1 MTYRD
6 LFAKP
11 PNVDVQGKNPDTD
24 FFFKEHYSIADERES
39 YKKQWVRLEAEKK
52 REEKRGF
59 FVHFLWQLFEKDF
72 EEFERKNYFVKE
84 VQKTRKLHY

>member
-11 PNVDVQGKNPDTD
+11 PNVVVQGKNPDTD

-39 YKKQWVRLEAEKK
+39 YKKQ
-52 REEKRGF
+52 
-59 FVHFLWQLFEKDF
+59 
-72 EEFERKNYFVKE
+72 
-84 VQKTRKLHY
+84 